1 MLSKQPK
8 HFIRIS
14 IVLFSMLLLLIHP
27 TEINGSIKSESLDH
41 SKKQSNIQPFNMHQ
55 PLKLFVVDS
64 GYHFD
69 YQDAVRGIYDN
80 SKTAGDDRFRQLLD
94 LVENSDLNAIVI
106 DIKEDYG
113 HLTFVPDPSSPYT
126 GI

>member
-41 SKKQSNIQPFNMHQ
+41 SKKQSNIQPFDMHQ
-55 PLKLFVVDS
+55 PLKRFVFDS

-69 YQDAVRGIYDN
+69 YPDAVRGIYVTG
-80 SKTAGDDRFRQLLD
+80 KTAEDVYLIQIIIKIILVI
-94 LVENSDLNAIVI
+94 LVEYI
-106 DIKEDYG
+106 
-113 HLTFVPDPSSPYT
+113 
-126 GI
+126 